1 MTDARPLLL
10 RYEQIEVRS
19 GDRVLINI
27 ASLDVNA
34 GECILISGDNGSG
47 KTILLKVIAGL
58 LQPGRCNVVHGDQ
71 RVPWR
76 KARALCL
83 KKVVYVHDLPYML
96 DSTVSRN
103 IAYAMRV
110 SGTPASQIA
119 DKVADVL
126 RWANLDHLAYRS
138 ARHLSGGE
146 QQRIA
151 LLRAYVT
158 GSPVLALD
166 DPTAKLDRS
175 ARNQTYDMIA
185 QLRDDGACVLVASH
199 DASVMSAVCD
209 RHFRLQAGRLVPA
222 AARARKPS
230 RHDNVM
236 PFPQR
241 KI

>member
-1 MTDARPLLL
+1 
-10 RYEQIEVRS
+10 
-19 GDRVLINI
+19 
-27 ASLDVNA
+27 
-34 GECILISGDNGSG
+34 
-47 KTILLKVIAGL
+47 
-58 LQPGRCNVVHGDQ
+58 
-71 RVPWR
+71 
-76 KARALCL
+76 
-83 KKVVYVHDLPYML
+83 
-96 DSTVSRN
+96 
-103 IAYAMRV
+103 MRV

-166 DPTAKLDRS
+166 DPTAKLDRG

-185 QLRDDGACVLVASH
+185 RLRDDGASVLVASH
-199 DASVMSAVCD
+199 DASVMPAVCD

-222 AARARKPS
+222 TARARKPS
-230 RHDNVM
+230 RQDNVM

-241 KI
+241 KT